1 MYYLYIL
8 KCADRTLYSGITT
21 DLSRRAREHNSS
33 PRGAKYTAG
42 RRPVRLVFSRVFRRR
57 STAARAEARIKKL
70 SRAEK
75 LILISHKNRV
85 KK

>member
-8 KCADRTLYSGITT
+8 KCADGTLYTGITA
-21 DLSRRAREHNSS
+21 DLPRRLREHNSS

-42 RRPVRLVFSRVFRRR
+42 RQPVRLVFSQRFRQR

-70 SRAEK
+70 PRTEK
-75 LILISHKNRV
+75 LAVIKKRV
-85 KK
+85 LV